1 MKNQRMKTQAGSFA
15 FAKLAIVVLMIA
27 AMLCSFTVLAAAETA
42 APAISES
49 DLSFEDFQK
58 DASGVLY
65 KEYNGKNTDVKVTI
79 NNGKANLGN
88 GVTLTATAKL
98 NDATV
103 AGAKYITVS
112 FKLNGDA
119 EAIKNVETPRDITV
133 AAYVQ
138 PKKLTWATG
147 TATASTTFK
156 PGTASYTA
164 KVENVPT
171 LQGIVADDN
180 VTPTVPSAT
189 VNGVAKAGKVETTVN
204 VGSSNTNYVI
214 DPLKVSFEVKK
225 VTIVKIDWKSDY
237 TFQWGDKAINEI
249 KVAGYDAD
257 NVAYQM
263 VLKYPAGYGNVGTYE
278 ITAETPDADNIVL
291 GDVTAKMSVKINKKV
306 IEVSMPDVSYIGNK
320 NEQATPTEFMM
331 VVNGDIPADVR
342 ALIKYT
348 VDGAA
353 FEGTSEYGA
362 YTVKAVLP
370 TSGNYEFKG
379 TDGKAVTEL
388 EGTMYINKQFV
399 AGGTADAPYQIILL
413 GENGFAEDVTVKVS
427 IPEKLAKKALRGF
440 KIHLEYTL
448 ELSGAEGE
456 TFTALIP
463 ISDEMF
469 HKRAEELTA
478 NDLYVYEG
486 ATGTMSAAN
495 KTYTVSIKEGY
506 YEVSGVSGNGSV
518 TFVIAPEYN
527 APWYFTAWGIALLIF
542 IVLAIFALL
551 ILIGFYLRRA
561 KKDEEET
568 VTVDE
573 GEVVEAVPAEV
584 EEKVDEDA
592 FLEETADAIA
602 DELADTEALADE
614 ADTEGTDGAVAEA
627 LDELVAEA
635 SELADEE
642 TTVAEDLADAKADEL
657 ADEIDAEADEEP
669 EADAD
674 ALAAAV
680 AEAMED
686 NYNESAD
693 VAGAILLASDEEELY
708 TAEEF
713 KAVVDA
719 VVSDA
724 MARTMDLPA
733 VEEAEEPAPEAEAEE
748 EKDALKEAQEALE
761 QAAEALAEAAEA
773 LKEAQGAAD
782 TEEAEDAV
790 EAGENAVEMA
800 EEAVE
805 AATAEEAAEETT
817 EEAVE
822 EAVEETAEEEV
833 STEAVKCDLTGEEM
847 CAIVADSVNE
857 AFELVT
863 VDGAVPAAVE
873 GTTMETI
880 EDAVDEAADANIPGN
895 WTVDMAKTV
904 KDAVTAELAARL
916 LSDEEPPAEEEA
928 PVEEEAV
935 EAIAMVEEPAVE
947 EEKPETDD
955 DDDEDEG
962 EEEEEET
969 YGGFGS
975 MPLSFI
981 DAIADS
987 EQYAAWLE
995 QEARGEVQLV
1005 TRYRRSFQSRL
1016 IQSQGNVQEYYN
1028 ILKNALLSYKG
1039 VKNRVSWNYEAY
1051 NRGRMHVAKMNAKT
1065 KTLYLYLALDP
1076 EELKDTKYGII
1087 DVSSKKKYA
1096 SVPVLMKIKGERKFK
1111 YALEL
1116 IEKLCGENL
1125 QLPKLDLPETDYRVP
1140 YQTTE
1145 ELVAAGVVKK
1155 MVASIP
1161 VTVYGAES
1169 TEEAPVTEAS
1179 ASAEAQEVTFVA
1191 PTDAPAVEAAA
1202 EEVAADAEVKTD
1214 DTTQI

>member
-1 MKNQRMKTQAGSFA
+1 MKNQRTKTKAESMA
-15 FAKLAIVVLMIA
+15 FARLAVIVLMIA
-27 AMLCSFTVLAAAETA
+27 ALLCSFTVLAAAATATPTIDPET
-42 APAISES
+42 
-49 DLSFEDFQK
+49 DLSFEGFQK

-65 KEYNGKNTDVKVTI
+65 KVYDGADKTDVKVTVQ
-79 NNGKANLGN
+79 NGKANLGN

-103 AGAKYITVS
+103 AGAKFITVS

-164 KVENVPT
+164 KVENVPA
-171 LQGIVADDN
+171 LQGAIAGDT

-189 VNGVAKAGKVETTVN
+189 VNGVTAAGKTETTVN
-204 VGSSNTNYVI
+204 VASSNANYVI
-214 DPLKVSFEVKK
+214 EPLKVSFEVKK

-263 VLKYPAGYGNVGTYE
+263 VLVFPKGYGNVGTYE
-278 ITAETPDADNIVL
+278 ITAKTPDETNIVL
-291 GDVTAKMSVKINKKV
+291 GDVTAKASVKINKKV

-320 NEQATPTEFMM
+320 DVQATPTEFMM

-348 VDGAA
+348 VDGADFDGA
-353 FEGTSEYGA
+353 SEYGA

-413 GENGFAEDVTVKVS
+413 GEKGFSKDVTVKVS
-427 IPEKLAKKALRGF
+427 IPETLSRKALRGL
-440 KIHLEYTL
+440 KIHTEYTL

-463 ISDEMF
+463 ISDTMF
-469 HKRAEELTA
+469 HKRAEALTA
-478 NDLYVYEG
+478 DDIYVYEG
-486 ATGTMSAAN
+486 ATGTITAAN
-495 KTYTVSIKEGY
+495 KTYTVTINDGY

-542 IVLAIFALL
+542 IVLALIALL

-573 GEVVEAVPAEV
+573 GEVIEAVPAEV

-592 FLEETADAIA
+592 FLEETADAITE
-602 DELADTEALADE
+602 ELADTEALADE
-614 ADTEGTDGAVAEA
+614 ADTEGTEEAVAEA

-642 TTVAEDLADAKADEL
+642 TTIPEDLADAKADEL
-657 ADEIDAEADEEP
+657 ADEVDAEAEAEP

-680 AEAMED
+680 AEAMEE

-693 VAGAILLASDEEELY
+693 AAGAILLASDEETLY

-719 VVSDA
+719 VVADA

-733 VEEAEEPAPEAEAEE
+733 VEETEAAEVEE

-773 LKEAQGAAD
+773 LKEAQEAAD
-782 TEEAEDAV
+782 TAEAEDAV
-790 EAGENAVEMA
+790 EAGENAVEAA

-805 AATAEEAAEETT
+805 AAAEETA

-822 EAVEETAEEEV
+822 EAAEEEV
-833 STEAVKCDLTGEEM
+833 ATEAVKCDLTAEEM
-847 CAIVADSVNE
+847 CEIVTESVNE
-857 AFELVT
+857 AFEAVT
-863 VDGAVPAAVE
+863 VDGAAPAAVE

-880 EDAVDEAADANIPGN
+880 EDAVDAAADEHIPGN

-904 KDAVTAELAARL
+904 KEAVAAELAARL

-928 PVEEEAV
+928 VEAV
-935 EAIAMVEEPAVE
+935 AIVEEPVVE
-947 EEKPETDD
+947 EEKPETDE
-955 DDDEDEG
+955 DEDDGDG
-962 EEEEEET
+962 EEEEN

-981 DAIADS
+981 DAIEDS

-1039 VKNRVSWNYEAY
+1039 IKNRVSWNYEAY
-1051 NRGRMHVAKMNAKT
+1051 NRGRVHVAKMNAKT

-1076 EELKDTKYGII
+1076 EELKDTKYGIV

-1125 QLPKLDLPETDYRVP
+1125 QLPKLELPEVDYRVP

-1145 ELVAAGVVKK
+1145 DLVAAGVVKK
-1155 MVASIP
+1155 MVACIP

-1169 TEEAPVTEAS
+1169 TEEAPVEEAS

-1202 EEVAADAEVKTD
+1202 EEVAADAEATPEAP
-1214 DTTQI
+1214 TEI

>member
-1 MKNQRMKTQAGSFA
+1 
-15 FAKLAIVVLMIA
+15 
-27 AMLCSFTVLAAAETA
+27 
-42 APAISES
+42 
-49 DLSFEDFQK
+49 
-58 DASGVLY
+58 
-65 KEYNGKNTDVKVTI
+65 
-79 NNGKANLGN
+79 
-88 GVTLTATAKL
+88 
-98 NDATV
+98 
-103 AGAKYITVS
+103 
-112 FKLNGDA
+112 
-119 EAIKNVETPRDITV
+119 
-133 AAYVQ
+133 
-138 PKKLTWATG
+138 
-147 TATASTTFK
+147 
-156 PGTASYTA
+156 
-164 KVENVPT
+164 
-171 LQGIVADDN
+171 
-180 VTPTVPSAT
+180 VTPAVPSAT
-189 VNGVAKAGKVETTVN
+189 VNGVTEAGKTETTVN
-204 VGSSNTNYVI
+204 VASSNANYVI
-214 DPLKVSFEVKK
+214 EPLKVSFEVKK

-263 VLKYPAGYGNVGTYE
+263 VLVFPNGYGNVGTYE
-278 ITAETPDADNIVL
+278 ITAKTPDEKNIVL

-320 NEQATPTEFMM
+320 GVQAVPTEFML

-348 VDGAA
+348 VDGAE
-353 FEGTSEYGA
+353 FEGSSEYGA

-370 TSGNYEFKG
+370 TNGNYEFKG

-413 GENGFAEDVTVKVS
+413 GENGFSADVAVKVS
-427 IPEKLAKKALRGF
+427 IPESLSRKALRGY
-440 KIHLEYTL
+440 KLHTEYTL
-448 ELSGAEGE
+448 EITGAEGA

-463 ISDEMF
+463 ISDTMF
-469 HKRAEELTA
+469 HKRAEALTA
-478 NDLYVYEG
+478 DDLYVYEG
-486 ATGTMSAAN
+486 ATGTITAAN
-495 KTYTVSIKEGY
+495 KTYTVTINEGY

-518 TFVIAPEYN
+518 TFVVAPEYN
-527 APWYFTAWGIALLIF
+527 SPWYFTAWGIALLIF
-542 IVLAIFALL
+542 IVLAFIALL

-561 KKDEEET
+561 KKDEETT

-573 GEVVEAVPAEV
+573 GEIIEAVPAEI

-602 DELADTEALADE
+602 EELADTEALADE
-614 ADTEGTDGAVAEA
+614 ADTEGTEEAVAEA
-627 LDELVAEA
+627 LDQLTAEA
-635 SELADEE
+635 EELADEE
-642 TTVAEDLADAKADEL
+642 TTIPEDLADAKADEL
-657 ADEIDAEADEEP
+657 ADEVEADAETEP

-680 AEAMED
+680 AEAMAD

-693 VAGAILLASDEEELY
+693 AEGAIILASDEEKLY

-719 VVSDA
+719 VVADA

-733 VEEAEEPAPEAEAEE
+733 AEETETAEVEE

-773 LKEAQGAAD
+773 LKEAQAAAN

-790 EAGENAVEMA
+790 EAGETAVEAA

-805 AATAEEAAEETT
+805 AATEEIAPETAEETT
-817 EEAVE
+817 EV
-822 EAVEETAEEEV
+822 EEEV
-833 STEAVKCDLTGEEM
+833 STEAVKCDLTAEDM
-847 CAIVADSVNE
+847 CEIVTESVNE
-857 AFELVT
+857 AFEAVT
-863 VDGAVPAAVE
+863 VDGAAPAAVE
-873 GTTMETI
+873 GTTLETI
-880 EDAVDEAADANIPGN
+880 EDAVDAATDANVPGN

-904 KDAVTAELAARL
+904 KEAVVAELAARL
-916 LSDEEPPAEEEA
+916 LTDEEP

-935 EAIAMVEEPAVE
+935 EAVAIVEEPVVE
-947 EEKPETDD
+947 EVKPETDED
-955 DDDEDEG
+955 DDDDAEG
-962 EEEEEET
+962 EEEESSFA
-969 YGGFGS
+969 GFGS

-981 DAIADS
+981 DAIEDAD
-987 EQYAAWLE
+987 QYAAWLE

-1039 VKNRVSWNYEAY
+1039 VKSRTSWNYEAY
-1051 NRGRMHVAKMNAKT
+1051 NRGRVHVAKMNAKT

-1076 EELKDTKYGII
+1076 EELKDTKYGIV

-1125 QLPKLDLPETDYRVP
+1125 QLPKLDLPEVDYRVP

-1145 ELVAAGVVKK
+1145 ALVEAGVVKK

-1169 TEEAPVTEAS
+1169 TEEAPVAEAS
-1179 ASAEAQEVTFVA
+1179 APAEAKEVTFVA

-1214 DTTQI
+1214 APTEI